1 MPTSAA
7 SLRWWRGIDPSVPG
21 RFHQHVTGWVAF
33 ADGATMLLVPSRCC
47 QSIQNPGDCI
57 MGAKFQLGLV
67 VRGQAEHGEDISRR
81 LGETLAMVRL
91 ADRLGYD
98 SVTKTAH
105 YSAHPFQMLQLVPML
120 ARFTAEAPRLRLNA
134 GVLLLPLLSPLHV
147 AEEFATLDVLSGG
160 KIILGV
166 GLGYRDVE
174 FKAFGVPRA
183 QRARRFE
190 ANLIAIRRLW
200 TEDKV
205 SMRTPYFELDD
216 ASCLPKPLQRPHPPL
231 WVGANADVAVERAAR
246 LGDCWYIGPAV
257 EISAVER
264 QMELYRRALDA
275 AGKPFPAEL
284 PMRREVF
291 VARTKEEAIRLC
303 APYLSAKYKA
313 YHSWGQELPAD
324 DSGFDQEFTNLIGDR
339 FLIGSPDEVTEQIL
353 TLHRRIGANHLVMS
367 TEWAGMPENLAT
379 ETIEMIAKE
388 LFPRVRQGL

>member
-1 MPTSAA
+1 MA
-7 SLRWWRGIDPSVPG
+7 
-21 RFHQHVTGWVAF
+21 QE
-33 ADGATMLLVPSRCC
+33 
-47 QSIQNPGDCI
+47 
-57 MGAKFQLGLV
+57 FQFGLV
-67 VRGQAEHGEDISRR
+67 VRGQAEAGEDISRR
-81 LGETLAMVRL
+81 FQETLAFVRL

-120 ARFTAEAPRLRLNA
+120 ARFAAEAPNMRLNA

-147 AEEFATLDVLSGG
+147 AEEFATLDVITGG

-174 FKAFGVPRA
+174 FKAFGVPRS

-190 ANLIAIRRLW
+190 ANLIAIKRLW

-205 SMRTPYFELDD
+205 QMKTPYFELDG
-216 ASCLPKPLQRPHPPL
+216 ASCSPQPLQKPHPPI
-231 WVGANADVAVERAAR
+231 WVGANADPAVERAAR

-257 EISAVER
+257 EIGALER
-264 QMELYRRALDA
+264 QLDLYKRALDG

-291 VARTKEEAIRLC
+291 VAKNREEAIRLC
-303 APYLSAKYKA
+303 APYLGAKYKA
-313 YHSWGQELPAD
+313 YHSWHQEMP
-324 DSGFDQEFTNLIGDR
+324 EGDR
-339 FLIGSPDEVTEQIL
+339 GLGQSFEDLIRDRFIIGSPDEVAEQIVA
-353 TLHRRIGANHLVMS
+353 LHRRLGVNHVVMS
-367 TEWAGMPENLAT
+367 TEWAGMPETLAV

-388 LFPRVRQGL
+388 VFPRVRQGL